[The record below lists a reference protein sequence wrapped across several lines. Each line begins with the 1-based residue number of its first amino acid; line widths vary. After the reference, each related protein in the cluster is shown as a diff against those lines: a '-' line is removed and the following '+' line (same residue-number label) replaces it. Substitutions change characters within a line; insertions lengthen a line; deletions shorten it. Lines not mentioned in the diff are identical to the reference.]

1 MKFSRR
7 LFLKHGMATGAGV
20 IALSKKKAHAKDH
33 VPISDETQVACLVDT
48 TLCIGCR
55 QCEKAC
61 NLNNELPKPDSS
73 FTDKSVFRD
82 TRRPTEKALTVV
94 NEYSGNPSQD
104 QPGRANTYNKV
115 QCMHCL
121 DPSCVSA
128 CIVGALTR
136 SQDGAVVYNPEIC
149 LGCRYCMIACPFQI
163 PAYEYENA
171 LTPLVKKC
179 QFCADYKQ
187 GTGASPSCAKACP
200 TEAIL
205 FGKRSELLELA
216 RDRIAK
222 RPDRY
227 LDTIYGELEMGGTS
241 WLYLTGRPPE
251 EIDLLKL
258 PVKAPPRLTENIQHT
273 IFRYGAIPLGIYG
286 ALGGIMWFT
295 NRGRKAEEDTDE

>member
-1 MKFSRR
+1 
-7 LFLKHGMATGAGV
+7 
-20 IALSKKKAHAKDH
+20 
-33 VPISDETQVACLVDT
+33 
-48 TLCIGCR
+48 
-55 QCEKAC
+55 
-61 NLNNELPKPDSS
+61 
-73 FTDKSVFRD
+73 
-82 TRRPTEKALTVV
+82 VV

-104 QPGRANTYNKV
+104 QPGRTNTYNKV